1 LKDDCNLSLLE
12 GVREGDSKS
21 LTALYDRYSKLIYS
35 VALRVLNDSASAEDV
50 LQDVF
55 MKIWR
60 HPERYLR
67 VSEDLGDC

>member
-1 LKDDCNLSLLE
+1 MKDDCNLSLLE